1 MNYRVNGIRF
11 SQDGQDTDVEVNQGG
26 VDCIY
31 KRKMVPFSKPVRYV
45 RMDLDGTSVKSEEF
59 WIRRIRKRS
68 GKYLIILI
76 SHYRKMTFLM
86 YPDSQR
92 RSIYPIA

>member
-1 MNYRVNGIRF
+1 MNYLVNGIRF

-59 WIRRIRKRS
+59 WISRIEKTRQVVQKDS
-68 GKYLIILI
+68 GNDRESI
-76 SHYRKMTFLM
+76 S
-86 YPDSQR
+86 S
-92 RSIYPIA
+92 S